1 MKKFKA
7 YLFDLDGTLVDS
19 MQTFVDIVVGLLD
32 ANNIKYGKDLVKIIT
47 PLGYKGVAEYLV
59 KLGLKMRTDEI
70 YDLMQERALFDYENS
85 IPAKPNVVSVL
96 KELKSQGVSLNVL
109 TASPHSLLDCC
120 LKRIGIYD
128 LFDNVW
134 SCNDFG
140 MTKTNPEIYV
150 MSAQKIGVD
159 ISEVLFLDDNLDAN
173 KGAKKSG
180 INVCGVYDKS
190 SEDYKKEIQQVADF
204 YIHDF
209 TELLQ

>member
-19 MQTFVDIVVGLLD
+19 MQTFVDVVVGLLD

-85 IPAKPNVVSVL
+85 IPAKSNVISVL

-128 LFDNVW
+128 LF
-134 SCNDFG
+134 
-140 MTKTNPEIYV
+140 
-150 MSAQKIGVD
+150 
-159 ISEVLFLDDNLDAN
+159 
-173 KGAKKSG
+173 
-180 INVCGVYDKS
+180 
-190 SEDYKKEIQQVADF
+190 
-204 YIHDF
+204 
-209 TELLQ
+209 